1 MGFSQED
8 ESEKPE
14 AAWENPVLVIVRG
27 IKYNESYKML
37 TGGIYMGSYLNPG
50 NEAFAV
56 ALNSEIYVDKTGL
69 LTYTNKVMN
78 TLQGYICNSRPRRF
92 GKSITANMLTAYYSK
107 GCSSK
112 EMFSGLE
119 ISRAKDF
126 EKHLN
131 QYDVL
136 HWDIQWCMEPAG
148 GPEQIVSYISEKT
161 ISELKEYY
169 PHILPEEI
177 RSLPEALSRINA
189 ASGTKFIVIIDEW
202 DVLIRDEA
210 ADLKTQEEYINFLR
224 AMFKGTEP
232 TKYIQLAYLTGI
244 LPVKKEKTQSALN
257 NFKDYSMLH
266 AGPIAPYVGF
276 TETEVQ
282 KLCEV
287 YGQKFEEVKR
297 WYDGYQIG
305 KYHVYNPNA
314 VVNLMLEGEFQSYWS
329 GTASYEAIV
338 PLINMDFDGLKSAVI
353 EMLSGD
359 HVPVDVTSFQNDTVS
374 FANKDDVLT
383 YLIHLGY
390 LAYDRTFRTAFIP
403 NEEIRQE
410 LILATKRKK
419 WNELIVF
426 QKESE
431 QLLKDTIQMN
441 GNAVA
446 KEIEKIHM
454 EYTSVIQYHNENS
467 LSCVLTIAYLSSIQY
482 YFKPIREL
490 PTGRGFSDFV
500 FLPKPEYR
508 YDFPALVVELKWNK
522 NAETALDQIKRQHY
536 PASIAS
542 YTGDIL
548 LVGVNYDKKTKVHE
562 CRIEKYLKSGEK

>member
-1 MGFSQED
+1 MRAEKERCEKMGVF
-8 ESEKPE
+8 
-14 AAWENPVLVIVRG
+14 V
-27 IKYNESYKML
+27 
-37 TGGIYMGSYLNPG
+37 NPG

-56 ALNSEIYVDKTGL
+56 ALNSEIYVDKTEL

-107 GCSSK
+107 GCSSR
-112 EMFSGLE
+112 EMFSNLG
-119 ISRAKDF
+119 ISKAEGF

-148 GPEQIVSYISEKT
+148 GPEKIVSYISEQT

-169 PHILPEEI
+169 PHILPEKI
-177 RSLPEALSRINA
+177 RSLPESLSRINA
-189 ASGTKFIVIIDEW
+189 ATGTKFIVIIDEW

-210 ADLKTQEEYINFLR
+210 SDVRTQEEYINFLR

-276 TETEVQ
+276 TEAEVQ
-282 KLCEV
+282 KLCEE
-287 YGQKFEEVKR
+287 YGHEFEEVKR

-305 KYHVYNPNA
+305 TYHVYNPNA

-338 PLINMDFDGLKSAVI
+338 PLINMDFDGLRGAVI

-359 HVPVDVTSFQNDTVS
+359 HVPIDITSFQNDTVS

-390 LAYDRTFRTAFIP
+390 LAYDRTFKTAFIP

-410 LILATKRKK
+410 MILATKRKK
-419 WNELIVF
+419 WNELISF

-431 QLLKDTIQMN
+431 QLLRDTLQMD
-441 GNAVA
+441 GDAVA
-446 KEIEKIHM
+446 KEIEKIHR
-454 EYTSVIQYHNENS
+454 EYVSVIQYNNENS
-467 LSCVLTIAYLSSIQY
+467 LSSVLSIAYLSAMQY
-482 YFKPIREL
+482 YFKPIREF
-490 PTGRGFSDFV
+490 PAGRGFVDFV
-500 FLPKPEYR
+500 FIPKPEFQKFY
-508 YDFPALVVELKWNK
+508 PALVVELKWNK
-522 NAETALDQIKRQHY
+522 DVKTALDQIKDRKY
-536 PASIAS
+536 PDSVACYA
-542 YTGDIL
+542 GEL
-548 LVGVNYDKKTKVHE
+548 LMVGINYNEKTKEHE
-562 CRIEKYLKSGEK
+562 CRIEKYGKH